1 MSGPDAGDVRQIDF
15 KAATN
20 SLKKA
25 ILLIY
30 FIGLLILL
38 VLETVTVLTGN
49 RSFLTFVID
58 LVVFNVAAIVL
69 AFLAYNGITRNWK
82 RHYLTASR
90 LLSITDISSDAV
102 YSCDAASLITAWSPG
117 AERVFGYT
125 EEEALGQTV
134 GMILPDDFIER
145 DIEIME
151 PLLTEG
157 LIIGYQS
164 FSKRKGGEVFP
175 TEASISLLK
184 GLEGD
189 PEGLL
194 VVMRDITDRVEM
206 ERQLRE
212 ARDNLEERVRRRTAE
227 LNDANE
233 ELTHLNR
240 ELEAFSYSVS
250 HDLRA
255 PLRAIEGF
263 STMLEEKY
271 ASTLEPDARRLLLV
285 VIENAKRMREL
296 IGALLELSRLGRKEM
311 VVTDIDM
318 EDLAREVA
326 EAAAESEGAFTVRI
340 SSLPRAEGD
349 RPLVRQVLANLVSNA
364 IKFSSGEG
372 SVVDIEG
379 KAVVDEVVYAVRD
392 NGVGFDMAYH
402 DRMFEV
408 FQRLHSDRFDGTGIG
423 LANVQRIVH
432 RHGGRVW
439 AEGKVGE
446 GATFYFTLPCA
457 RDREVV
463 GARPVDR
470 E

>member
-1 MSGPDAGDVRQIDF
+1 VRQIDF
-15 KAATN
+15 KAASN

-25 ILLIY
+25 ILFVYLVA
-30 FIGLLILL
+30 LAILL

-58 LVVFNVAAIVL
+58 LVVFNVAVVVL
-69 AFLAYNGITRNWK
+69 AFLAYNGITRSWK
-82 RHYLTASR
+82 RQFLTASR

-125 EEEALGQTV
+125 EEEALGQTI
-134 GMILPDDFIER
+134 GMILPDDWLER

-151 PLLTEG
+151 PLLTDG
-157 LIIGYQS
+157 LVIGYRS
-164 FSKRKGGEVFP
+164 FSKRKSGEVFP

-184 GLEGD
+184 DMEGD
-189 PEGLL
+189 PDGLL
-194 VVMRDITDRVEM
+194 LVMRDITERVEM

-263 STMLEEKY
+263 ATMIEEKY
-271 ASTLEPDARRLLLV
+271 SSTLEPDARRLLLV
-285 VIENAKRMREL
+285 VIDSARRMREL

-311 VVTDIDM
+311 IVTDVDM
-318 EDLAREVA
+318 EELAREVA
-326 EAAAESEGAFTVRI
+326 NSAAESEGSRFEVQI
-340 SSLPRAEGD
+340 CDLPDAECD
-349 RPLVRQVLANLVSNA
+349 RPLIRQVLANLVSNA
-364 IKFSSGEG
+364 IKFSRDSGSIIEISGEVADG
-372 SVVDIEG
+372 
-379 KAVVDEVVYAVRD
+379 EVVYSVKD

-423 LANVQRIVH
+423 LSNVQRIVR

-439 AEGKVGE
+439 AHGAVGE
-446 GATFYFTLPCA
+446 GATFYFSLPVS
-457 RDREVV
+457 RESDIVDA
-463 GARPVDR
+463 GAVER
-470 E
+470 